1 MGKSMLK
8 TLADVPAGENATVVT
23 LNGGKGFVNRM
34 ASLGFTPGAEVQM
47 MRNYRHGPI
56 IARIRGAR
64 VALGR
69 TASLK
74 VMVEQEDYD
83 Q

>member
-1 MGKSMLK
+1 MSKNTLKS
-8 TLADVPAGENATVVT
+8 LADVPAGENTVVVT
-23 LNGGKGFVNRM
+23 LRGGKGFVNRM

-47 MRNYRHGPI
+47 VRNYRHGPI
-56 IARIRGAR
+56 IARIRGTR

-74 VMVEQEDYD
+74 VLVEQKNDD